1 MITLYTLLAVE
12 KVMDK
17 LERRIILDELLPLL
31 WDNKLQDP
39 DVIQATVNIYRV
51 MLTDSKKY
59 GLSVNLMATR
69 VMPSLLPLTMNAALH
84 LDQFTSLLEV
94 LQEML
99 DTIDR

>member
-1 MITLYTLLAVE
+1 MAKPLIKSLLTLPHSFWSRSRLFEGRLSRAPAA
-12 KVMDK
+12 D
-17 LERRIILDELLPLL
+17 
-31 WDNKLQDP
+31 
-39 DVIQATVNIYRV
+39 IYRV

-69 VMPSLLPLTMNAALH
+69 VMPSLLPLTLNAALH
-84 LDQFTSLLEV
+84 LDQFTSLIEV